1 MIYQLLREWPP
12 GYGGIE
18 RVAHE
23 LASTLGGTV
32 WSFDVQSN
40 SSKHSDPL
48 TVEYCRQRIP
58 CFNPFGRFFI
68 PLPSSYVLKLLLS
81 PVPLVGHL
89 PSPGVLFLLI
99 CAKLLRP
106 SRDVIVYWHS
116 FLSPSRSFQGF
127 LFSVYQSFALFLAP
141 FFSFVIT
148 TSPSLSNCLVQSG
161 CDPRKTI
168 IIPCCLNSFQEDL
181 ALSFDVS
188 FSSADSPLS
197 LLYIGRLDSYKRLD
211 WLLYALCHLSSPW
224 KLSVVGDGPNRS
236 VLEALSKTLSFSK
249 DQVVFH
255 GRLPESSKYQ
265 LIRDADLL
273 VLPSDSC
280 NEAFG
285 IVQLE
290 AMASGCLSLAFDLDR
305 SGMGWVCDLPSLK
318 WSRSQDGLP
327 DILHRLASNRTLLY
341 LSCTEAR
348 HRYLE
353 LFSRSVWKQHLRLF
367 VARLKT
373 SII

>member
-40 SSKHSDPL
+40 SSKYSDPL

-58 CFNPFGRFFI
+58 CFNPFGRLFI
-68 PLPSSYVLKLLLS
+68 PLPSSYILKLLLS

-89 PSPGVLFLLI
+89 PSPGVLLLLI
-99 CAKLLRP
+99 CARLLRP
-106 SRDVIVYWHS
+106 NRDVIVYWHS
-116 FLSPSRSFQGF
+116 FLSPVSSFHGF

-181 ALSFDVS
+181 ALSFDIS
-188 FSSADSPLS
+188 FRQQ
-197 LLYIGRLDSYKRLD
+197 IV
-211 WLLYALCHLSSPW
+211 LCHFCISEDLIVINDWTGFCMLCAISALHGNYPVVMDPIDLYWRPSP
-224 KLSVVGDGPNRS
+224 KLYH
-236 VLEALSKTLSFSK
+236 FK

-285 IVQLE
+285 IV
-290 AMASGCLSLAFDLDR
+290 SLRLWPPAVSHLHLTLTVLN
-305 SGMGWVCDLPSLK
+305 GWVCDLP
-318 WSRSQDGLP
+318 
-327 DILHRLASNRTLLY
+327 H
-341 LSCTEAR
+341 
-348 HRYLE
+348 
-353 LFSRSVWKQHLRLF
+353 
-367 VARLKT
+367 
-373 SII
+373 

>member
-1 MIYQLLREWPP
+1 MILE
-12 GYGGIE
+12 
-18 RVAHE
+18 
-23 LASTLGGTV
+23 
-32 WSFDVQSN
+32 N
-40 SSKHSDPL
+40 
-48 TVEYCRQRIP
+48 
-58 CFNPFGRFFI
+58 
-68 PLPSSYVLKLLLS
+68 
-81 PVPLVGHL
+81 
-89 PSPGVLFLLI
+89 
-99 CAKLLRP
+99 
-106 SRDVIVYWHS
+106 
-116 FLSPSRSFQGF
+116 
-127 LFSVYQSFALFLAP
+127 
-141 FFSFVIT
+141 
-148 TSPSLSNCLVQSG
+148 
-161 CDPRKTI
+161 I

-181 ALSFDVS
+181 ALSFDIS
-188 FSSADSPLS
+188 FSPADSPLS

-211 WLLYALCHLSSPW
+211 WLLYALCHLSTPW

-236 VLEALSKTLSFSK
+236 VLEALSKSLSFSK

-318 WSRSQDGLP
+318 WSRSKDGLP
-327 DILHRLASNRTLLY
+327 DILHRLLQRTLLY